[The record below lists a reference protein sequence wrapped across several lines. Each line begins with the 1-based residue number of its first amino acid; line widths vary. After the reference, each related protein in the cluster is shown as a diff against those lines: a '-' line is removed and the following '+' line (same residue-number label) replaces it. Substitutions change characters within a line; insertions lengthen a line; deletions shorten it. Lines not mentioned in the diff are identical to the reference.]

1 MSTQSILATATA
13 RRVDPE
19 RGHRFRLRAAY
30 LIAVAFIAAVASNGY
45 RYYLLNLADRPYS
58 PQHAALKPSGTL
70 GLKLGVVGFCCFVVI
85 FLYPLRKRWAWLQRQ
100 GSSRHWLDFHV
111 VLGLSAPFIIAF
123 HASFKFQGF
132 AGMAFWIMLAV
143 SISGLIGRY
152 LYAQVPRR
160 VNSTEISLKELK
172 EQQDDLVQKFSS
184 QNLFMKSQLWHLFRL
199 PSEQEIERKSLV
211 VCLTQMI
218 VLDFARPFH
227 VARLRLRYLLP
238 WQVIATCGGLLKSN
252 NWELER
258 AIALAREQASLSKRL
273 LFLSRTQKVFHLWHV
288 VHRPF
293 SYTFVVLVTIH
304 IVVVVMM
311 GYVRFR

>member
-1 MSTQSILATATA
+1 MSTQSILATATEQP
-13 RRVDPE
+13 RDPE
-19 RGHRFRLRAAY
+19 RRHRLRLYAAY
-30 LIAVAFIAAVASNGY
+30 LVAVAFITAVAVNGHT
-45 RYYLLNLADRPYS
+45 YYLLSLADRPYS
-58 PQHAALKPSGTL
+58 PQHAALKPSGSV
-70 GLKLGVVGFCCFVVI
+70 GLKLGIVGFCCFVII

-143 SISGLIGRY
+143 SISGIVGRY

-172 EQQDDLVQKFSS
+172 EQQEDLLQKLSAQKMFWN
-184 QNLFMKSQLWHLFRL
+184 QQLSHLFRL
-199 PSEQEIERKSLV
+199 PSEQQISRSSLP
-211 VCLTQMI
+211 VCLAQMI
-218 VLDFARPFH
+218 MLDVARPFH
-227 VARLRLRYLLP
+227 VARLRLRLLSP
-238 WQVIATCGGLLKSN
+238 WQAITTCGGFLKSS

-258 AIALAREQASLSKRL
+258 VISLAREQASLSKRL

-311 GYVRFR
+311 GYVRIR